1 MKLFTNYKTNLT
13 SLKEN
18 PFKLEKEIQQ
28 LFEAN
33 LPLLT
38 GYQFIKTEFSIK
50 GFRIDTLAYDP
61 ERKSF
66 VIIEDK
72 KVSSQ
77 SVVDQGF
84 TYLGLALEHKADFV
98 LEYNECQPNNLK
110 RTDVDWSQCRVLF
123 VSPSFTEYQKQ
134 ADNFKDLRIE
144 LWEIKRFE
152 NDLVVINP
160 IKKDKAAAS
169 FKQLKQNEESELAKI
184 AKEIKVYTEEEHL
197 EGKIDDVIE
206 LYETFR
212 DSVLLMLP
220 EIEIRAKKLYI
231 SYELNGKILL
241 DFVILKSELKLYISI
256 QSKPFTDLREVG
268 TIVTDKSKWG
278 SGYYQIII
286 KDISQLEYI
295 MSLIKQAL

>member
-1 MKLFTNYKTNLT
+1 MHIFTQQKDNLT
-13 SLKEN
+13 SLREK

-33 LPLLT
+33 LTLLT
-38 GYQFIKTEFSIK
+38 GYQFIKSEFSIK
-50 GFRIDTLAYDP
+50 GFRIDTLAYDT

-66 VIIEDK
+66 VIIEYK
-72 KVSSQ
+72 KVTSQ

-98 LEYNECQPNNLK
+98 LEYNESQKHTLK
-110 RTDVDWSQCRVLF
+110 RADVDWSQCRVLF

-134 ADNFKDLRIE
+134 ANNFKDMPIE

-160 IKKDKAAAS
+160 IKKDKSTAS
-169 FKQLKQNEESELAKI
+169 FKQLKQTDDSEIAKI

-197 EGKIDDVIE
+197 EGKTDDIIE

-212 DSVLLMLP
+212 DAILLMLP
-220 EIEIRAKKLYI
+220 EIEVRAKKLYI
-231 SYELNGKILL
+231 SYELGGKILL
-241 DFVILKSELKLYISI
+241 DFVIQKSELKLYISV
-256 QSKPFTDLREVG
+256 QAKPFTDLKEIG
-268 TIVTDKSKWG
+268 TIITDKSKWG
-278 SGYYQIII
+278 NGYYQITI